1 MIAVKQ
7 NFLFCTALLVFAV
20 AGCGA
25 NPQAQF
31 AWRDATI
38 ELIPDAEKAV
48 KNTITDH
55 FGTPHDIVAWDRLPV
70 DYGGVRGTVAAPAE
84 GVTLQPEQLFLEW
97 SGPTDKV
104 KPDDPVLWVS
114 GPKAADKDPTD
125 TVKSF
130 DSATGVLQLASSGEV
145 PAGSQLAIGFGKQM
159 QLGRVA
165 YMRNCM
171 HCHGVAG
178 DGNGPTA
185 KYLNPLPRD
194 YRLGI
199 FKFTSTNSMSRVSRD
214 DLRRVIRNGI
224 PGTYMPSFLLMKDD
238 EAEAILEYV
247 RWLAMRGEMEKRLDD
262 ELSADYASSAIDK
275 SYNSAR
281 EAYDAAKKA
290 GEKPAAVPSKTQML
304 KKANEELKEYLT
316 ADFPATVS
324 DTADIVAE
332 VWTQGDDPASV
343 VVPSV
348 PRVADTP
355 ESRARGRRTYL
366 SDKGK
371 CYTCHGPHGRGDGAS
386 ATEDFWP
393 KPGSTEKYEE
403 RGLHDFWGHPITPRD
418 LTQGQYRGGRRPVD
432 LFRRVHAGI
441 KGTPMPA
448 FGGTVLKDED
458 IWDVVNYVMSI
469 PFESQ
474 TPPQSKPTAVAG
486 TAQTNR

>member
-247 RWLAMRGEMEKRLDD
+247 LQLREGGLRRGEESR
-262 ELSADYASSAIDK
+262 
-275 SYNSAR
+275 R
-281 EAYDAAKKA
+281 EARSGTVENTDA
-290 GEKPAAVPSKTQML
+290 Q
-304 KKANEELKEYLT
+304 
-316 ADFPATVS
+316 
-324 DTADIVAE
+324 
-332 VWTQGDDPASV
+332 
-343 VVPSV
+343 
-348 PRVADTP
+348 
-355 ESRARGRRTYL
+355 
-366 SDKGK
+366 KG
-371 CYTCHGPHGRGDGAS
+371 
-386 ATEDFWP
+386 
-393 KPGSTEKYEE
+393 
-403 RGLHDFWGHPITPRD
+403 
-418 LTQGQYRGGRRPVD
+418 Q
-432 LFRRVHAGI
+432 RRVEGVPH
-441 KGTPMPA
+441 
-448 FGGTVLKDED
+448 
-458 IWDVVNYVMSI
+458 
-469 PFESQ
+469 
-474 TPPQSKPTAVAG
+474 
-486 TAQTNR
+486 R